1 MTQAMTLRPLR
12 EDIDI
17 YPAPPR
23 ENGLPCW
30 TLHDITGNRFFSV
43 GQDELRILKFWNAG
57 SPEQIARAASVGA
70 PKPIEADQV
79 QALASFLAQGQLLQA
94 GSSRDTEYLL
104 TLVERRKQTLIKQAL
119 FTYLAV
125 RIPLVRPQRLLR
137 AMLPWVHWVF
147 SPLFLLATMLAALC
161 GAALVSVRWDE
172 YTSFLPD
179 MLTPSGMVAMLLALV
194 LSKTLHEFGHAL
206 TATRYGC
213 RVAAMGIAFIVG
225 CPMLYTDAT
234 EAWKL
239 SSHSARLRISMAG
252 LGAEFILAAW
262 ALLFW
267 SLVEPGH
274 LRDAFFLFSAVTW
287 LVSLAINVSPFMRFD
302 GYYLLMDLWGI
313 PNLQPRS
320 FALAKWKVRGF
331 IFKLDQPSPDNAP
344 LRTQRLMIVYAVC
357 TWLYR
362 LVIFLGIAW
371 LVYAFFFKVLGVI
384 LMVVELGWF
393 IFLPIWRELQAWQ
406 ELRKKVSI
414 RPGAIFI
421 FLTLLGLIFFMPW
434 PRTASIPAVL
444 QLQNETHVYA
454 AHGGYVRDLPVQVGD
469 EVRAGQL
476 LLRLYSPELERNL
489 KASQLR
495 LTLADQKLHAASLD
509 KRDAA
514 FLSILREE
522 LRAAQADLQQ
532 RQDDLDQLVV
542 TAEQPATVIDMDRT
556 IHPGSTVPLG
566 QEILLLA
573 TSRAWEIHALAESDD
588 FARLTLGQKARFVPE
603 TPGLSVIACSINRLD
618 TYADRSLDWPLLSS
632 VHGGQIEITPQDEGP
647 VMQAPRHRVLCLPQ
661 EEIEAQTRVRG
672 VVLVRTWTEPLAW
685 HGWTKARVFWERE
698 LGF

>member
-1 MTQAMTLRPLR
+1 MSQPATLRPLR

-23 ENGLPCW
+23 EDGQPCW

-43 GQDELRILKFWNAG
+43 GQDELRILKFWNIG
-57 SPEQIARAASVGA
+57 SPEQIAQAASVGA
-70 PKPIEADQV
+70 PKSIDPAKVEE
-79 QALASFLAQGQLLQA
+79 LANFLAQGQLLQA
-94 GSSRDTEYLL
+94 GSSRDTQYLL
-104 TLVERRKQTLIKQAL
+104 TLAERRKQTLIKQAL
-119 FTYLAV
+119 HTYLAV

-137 AMLPWVHWVF
+137 IMHKYLHWIF
-147 SPLFLLATMLAALC
+147 SPLFLFITFLAGLC

-172 YTSFLPD
+172 YTAFLPD
-179 MLTPSGMVAMLLALV
+179 MLTPSGMVAMFLALV
-194 LSKTLHEFGHAL
+194 FSKTLHEFGHAL

-239 SSHSARLRISMAG
+239 SSHGARLRISLAG

-262 ALLFW
+262 ALLLW

-313 PNLQPRS
+313 PNLQPRA
-320 FALAKWKVRGF
+320 FAVAKWKLRGL
-331 IFKLDQPSPDNAP
+331 IFDFNQPSPDSAP
-344 LRTQRLMIVYAVC
+344 PHTQKMMIVYAIS

-362 LVIFLGIAW
+362 LVVFLGIAW
-371 LVYAFFFKVLGVI
+371 LVYVFFFKVLGVM

-393 IFLPIWRELQAWQ
+393 IFLPIWREIQAWK
-406 ELRKKVSI
+406 ELRKHVSI
-414 RPGAIFI
+414 RPVVIFI
-421 FLTLLGLIFFMPW
+421 FLAVLGLILFMPW

-444 QLQNETHVYA
+444 QLQNEIHVYA
-454 AHGGYVRDLPVQVGD
+454 AYGGYVQELPVQVGQ
-469 EVRAGQL
+469 EVQAEEL
-476 LLRLYSPELERNL
+476 LLRLHSPELARSL
-489 KASQLR
+489 QASQLR
-495 LTLADQKLHAASLD
+495 LTLADQKLRAASLN

-514 FLSILREE
+514 VLSILREE

-532 RQDDLDQLVV
+532 REDDIGQLVV
-542 TAEQPATVIDMDRT
+542 RAEGPAMVVDMDRT
-556 IHPGSTVPLG
+556 IHLGSTVPLG

-573 TSRAWEIHALAESDD
+573 TPDTWEIHGLAESDD
-588 FARLTLGQKARFVPE
+588 FSRLTVDQKARFVPE
-603 TPGLSVIACSINRLD
+603 TPTLSALSCTINRLD

-632 VHGGQIEITPQDEGP
+632 IHGGQIEITQQDGP
-647 VMQAPRHRVLCLPQ
+647 AMQTPRHRVLCSPQ
-661 EEIEAQTRVRG
+661 GEITAQTRVRG
-672 VVLVRTWTEPLAW
+672 VLMVRVWTEPLAV
-685 HGWTKARVFWERE
+685 HSWTKARIFWEQE
-698 LGF
+698 MGF